1 MSQSHVLNRER
12 IHQLLYKAFTN
23 LITLVHNVRD
33 AKKREML
40 LWDIWSIGVVMGRLG
55 ADVPPDQQDK
65 QVLLAIIDDLYKLRE
80 KTRIST
86 VKQIASDTIVL
97 IGSAM
102 EWLGLKK

>member
-1 MSQSHVLNRER
+1 MSQSQVLNRER

-23 LITLVHNVRD
+23 LITLVYNVRD

-55 ADVPPDQQDK
+55 ADVPPSEQDR
-65 QVLLAIIDDLYKLRE
+65 QVLLSIIYDMYIVRE
-80 KTRIST
+80 RTRNST
-86 VKQIASDTIVL
+86 AKQIASDTAIL
-97 IGSAM
+97 IGSAI